1 MSSQIKIALID
12 DEELILEGV
21 KMLLSK
27 EKNITVTMTAND
39 GNIFLENL
47 EKISKDNFPDIAMVD
62 VQMQPMDGFE
72 LVEILKNKYPDL
84 KIIILSSHYKTSV
97 LGYMVKLGV
106 AAFLPKN
113 SNKKLFIEA
122 VTKVY
127 ENGIFF
133 TGKDHEMLLSYMN
146 SSSKKK
152 SLFDMNDELSEREKD
167 VVKLIC
173 QELTNHEIAEKL
185 FISPRTVESHRQ
197 RAIEKIGAKNT
208 VGIVIYAIVN
218 NIYTP
223 ADLNLI
229 P

>member
-1 MSSQIKIALID
+1 MSEQIKIALVD
-12 DEELILEGV
+12 DEQLILEGV

-27 EKNITVTMTAND
+27 EKNFSVTMMANA
-39 GNIFLENL
+39 GTVFLENL
-47 EKISKDNFPDIAMVD
+47 EKCAAEDFPDIALVD
-62 VQMQPMDGFE
+62 VQMQPMNGFE
-72 LVEILKNKYPDL
+72 LVEILKDKYPDL

-113 SNKKLFIEA
+113 SDKKLFIEA
-122 VTKVY
+122 IFKVS

-133 TGKDHEMLLSYMN
+133 TNEDHEMLLSYMN
-146 SSSKKK
+146 NSSKKK
-152 SLFDMNDELSEREKD
+152 SLFSMDDDLSEREKD

-173 QELTNHEIAEKL
+173 QECTNNEIAEKL

-218 NIYTP
+218 NIYSP
-223 ADLNLI
+223 A
-229 P
+229 